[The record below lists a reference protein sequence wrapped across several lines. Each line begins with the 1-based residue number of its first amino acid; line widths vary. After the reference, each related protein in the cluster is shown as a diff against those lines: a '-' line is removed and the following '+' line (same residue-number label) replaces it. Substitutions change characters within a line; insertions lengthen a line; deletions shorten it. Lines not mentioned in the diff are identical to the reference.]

1 MSNVD
6 IELREKNNSD
16 VSVRVSTSIIA
27 NGIENNQSAELLS
40 RTPHRH
46 NIMENIPSTPH
57 TMQFHLSG
65 EVTLTPTHRSFTPQI
80 QSGNPH
86 SSMTAITPMASA
98 VSQAKSSIKFQYV
111 LILHLTY
118 VYIYEISSCLK
129 MLIFFQKLCFN
140 S

>member
-6 IELREKNNSD
+6 IELRETNNFEE
-16 VSVRVSTSIIA
+16 SVRVSTSIIS
-27 NGIENNQSAELLS
+27 NGIQNNQSAELLT
-40 RTPHRH
+40 RTPHRY

-57 TMQFHLSG
+57 TIQSHLSG

-111 LILHLTY
+111 LILYLTY
-118 VYIYEISSCLK
+118 VILYIQYKISSC
-129 MLIFFQKLCFN
+129 ITC
-140 S
+140 

>member
-6 IELREKNNSD
+6 IELRETNNSEE
-16 VSVRVSTSIIA
+16 SVRVSTSIIS
-27 NGIENNQSAELLS
+27 NGIQNNQSAELLT

-46 NIMENIPSTPH
+46 NVMENIPSTPH
-57 TMQFHLSG
+57 TTQSHLSG

-86 SSMTAITPMASA
+86 SSMTAVTPMASA

-111 LILHLTY
+111 LILYLTY
-118 VYIYEISSCLK
+118 VCIYKISSLTC
-129 MLIFFQKLCFN
+129 
-140 S
+140 